1 MNFFQ
6 RRTQSF
12 TRCLGRIVECI
23 KDFYRPLEDLR
34 IIFLSLLAGGFVLL
48 YLDQGRDVIRGL
60 VNSANAVISN
70 WPPQGD
76 VLPVIL
82 RWVAFMLACV
92 WSGINAWYWAN
103 LMYKTSKGN
112 QQQPR
117 WFRFVRRGFGIL
129 PLLAAFFAMPLSAR
143 HGIWDTWFGML
154 CFAIAAGLLLWFFI
168 YRTTWFT
175 EAKVP
180 KAYKEVDPEHNLVQ
194 GDRWFIRATIAIS
207 FAILLIAA
215 NSPVAHQLCLD
226 RRARRACIRR
236 YRLHHSDHQLHDLE
250 DAQSEDPSH
259 PAGRPGV
266 CGVQPLQRQSSGSR
280 CRCPDQDGQPT
291 DGRGCA
297 ATLGKGRSDSEP
309 LVLVATAGGASRAA
323 YWTGTVLRALDDRS
337 KGQFSDHVFAI
348 SSVSGGA
355 LGAIGY
361 AAWLADR
368 PMDSEAQPTAAQAR
382 LNFVQD
388 FFGQDYLGPS
398 VGALLF
404 PDLIQRFLPL
414 PLLPDRAASLEE
426 AFELGWQ
433 QSAEEC
439 KQQPCPKPTRFADE
453 YTRIWSKSRLHEGG
467 DRWVPI
473 VLANGTHVET
483 GKRIITAPVQI
494 DTSVFEDTYD
504 FYRLAPAPIR
514 ASTAVLNSAR
524 FTVVSPPGRL
534 VRDGVTT
541 GRIIDGGYFENG
553 GMETVYDLARYLR
566 RAMQPAR
573 PIIIVEILNDD
584 TLSDEDLKRHSENAA
599 VPIEPAKSEG
609 RSPLLLEVTSIIG
622 GLYHTRSARGVLG
635 AKRISDAAASGLS
648 DTKFYSFDLRPLNN
662 NWHTAMSWALSL
674 GTRDAIDVAL
684 NTTKEQINDFLKSRN
699 YALEMRRSLTADL
712 LDGCRQ
718 LKENNKQL
726 DAVLDALIA
735 NVKCAGRRTSHRRQA
750 EIAAAKSYTFHQ
762 AFEPAIDHP
771 LAVERRRLPVHHRF
785 EPRIR
790 HHLGVDPVALGAR
803 LVGDPGEHHGLAR
816 LQLDAARE
824 RGELA
829 DLDVVGD
836 PFAVIQRAVFA
847 PDLAALL
854 RKAAYRLRA
863 FSSAR
868 RR

>member
-6 RRTQSF
+6 ARLQSF
-12 TRCLGRIVECI
+12 TDWLGRVIECI
-23 KDFYRPLEDLR
+23 KEFYRPLEDLR
-34 IIFLSLLAGGFVLL
+34 IIFLSLLAGGYVLL

-60 VNSANAVISN
+60 VDSANAVVGS

-76 VLPVIL
+76 WL
-82 RWVAFMLACV
+82 RIIWRWAAFMLACV

-103 LMYKTSKGN
+103 LMYKTSGKGD
-112 QQQPR
+112 QQPR
-117 WFRFVRRGFGIL
+117 WFRFVRRGFGVL
-129 PLLAAFFAMPLSAR
+129 PLLAAIVAMPFSAR
-143 HGIWDTWFGML
+143 HGIWDTWVGML

-175 EAKVP
+175 EEKVP
-180 KAYKEVDPEHNLVQ
+180 NAYKAVDPDSNLVQ
-194 GDRWFIRATIAIS
+194 GDRWFIRTTIAIS
-207 FAILLIAA
+207 FIILALLLIPQWRTNFAWIVGPAALAYGAIGCIIPITSCLILRTRSRKIPVILLGGLAF
-215 NSPVAHQLCLD
+215 VAFSIFNDNHRVRD
-226 RRARRACIRR
+226 VDVPIETVNRPTV
-236 YRLHHSDHQLHDLE
+236 E
-250 DAQSEDPSH
+250 DALRRWE
-259 PAGRPGV
+259 
-266 CGVQPLQRQSSGSR
+266 
-280 CRCPDQDGQPT
+280 
-291 DGRGCA
+291 
-297 ATLGKGRSDSEP
+297 KGRSDSEP

-404 PDLIQRFLPL
+404 PDMIQRFLPF
-414 PLLPDRAASLEE
+414 PLLPDRATSLEE

-433 QSAEEC
+433 QSAAEC
-439 KQQPCPKPTRFADE
+439 NQQPCPTPTRFADE

-494 DTSVFEDTYD
+494 EASVFEDTYD
-504 FYRLAPAPIR
+504 FYKLAPAPIR

-541 GRIIDGGYFENG
+541 GHIIDGGYFENG

-599 VPIEPAKSEG
+599 VPVESAKSEW

-635 AKRISDAAASGLS
+635 AKRISDAAASGLG

-684 NTTKEQINDFLKSRN
+684 NTTKGQINDFLKSRN
-699 YALEMRRSLTADL
+699 YTPEMQRVLAADL
-712 LDGCRQ
+712 LEAVDNS
-718 LKENNKQL
+718 KENNRQL
-726 DAVLDALIA
+726 GAVLDALNA
-735 NVKCAGRRTSHRRQA
+735 NVKPPGEEPVT
-750 EIAAAKSYTFHQ
+750 AAK
-762 AFEPAIDHP
+762 
-771 LAVERRRLPVHHRF
+771 
-785 EPRIR
+785 
-790 HHLGVDPVALGAR
+790 
-803 LVGDPGEHHGLAR
+803 
-816 LQLDAARE
+816 
-824 RGELA
+824 
-829 DLDVVGD
+829 
-836 PFAVIQRAVFA
+836 
-847 PDLAALL
+847 
-854 RKAAYRLRA
+854 RK
-863 FSSAR
+863 
-868 RR
+868 

>member
-48 YLDQGRDVIRGL
+48 YLDQGRDVVRGL
-60 VNSANAVISN
+60 VDSANAVISN

-207 FAILLIAA
+207 FAILLLLLIPQWRTNFAWIVGPAA
-215 NSPVAHQLCLD
+215 LAYGAIGCIIPITSCMILKTRSQKIPVILLGGLAFVAFSLFNDNHRVRD
-226 RRARRACIRR
+226 VDVPIKTVNRPTV
-236 YRLHHSDHQLHDLE
+236 E
-250 DAQSEDPSH
+250 DALRRWE
-259 PAGRPGV
+259 
-266 CGVQPLQRQSSGSR
+266 
-280 CRCPDQDGQPT
+280 
-291 DGRGCA
+291 
-297 ATLGKGRSDSEP
+297 KGRSDSEP

-599 VPIEPAKSEG
+599 VPIEPAKSEW

-622 GLYHTRSARGVLG
+622 GLYQTRSARGVLG

-648 DTKFYSFDLRPLNN
+648 DTKFYSFNLRPLNN

-699 YALEMRRSLTADL
+699 YTLEMQRVLAADL
-712 LDGCRQ
+712 LEAVDNS
-718 LKENNKQL
+718 KENNKQL
-726 DAVLDALIA
+726 DAVLDALSA
-735 NVKCAGRRTSHRRQA
+735 NVKSQGEEPVT
-750 EIAAAKSYTFHQ
+750 AAK
-762 AFEPAIDHP
+762 
-771 LAVERRRLPVHHRF
+771 
-785 EPRIR
+785 
-790 HHLGVDPVALGAR
+790 
-803 LVGDPGEHHGLAR
+803 
-816 LQLDAARE
+816 
-824 RGELA
+824 
-829 DLDVVGD
+829 
-836 PFAVIQRAVFA
+836 
-847 PDLAALL
+847 
-854 RKAAYRLRA
+854 RK
-863 FSSAR
+863 
-868 RR
+868 

>member
-1 MNFFQ
+1 MVLHLSN
-6 RRTQSF
+6 
-12 TRCLGRIVECI
+12 
-23 KDFYRPLEDLR
+23 DLVY
-34 IIFLSLLAGGFVLL
+34 G
-48 YLDQGRDVIRGL
+48 
-60 VNSANAVISN
+60 
-70 WPPQGD
+70 
-76 VLPVIL
+76 
-82 RWVAFMLACV
+82 
-92 WSGINAWYWAN
+92 
-103 LMYKTSKGN
+103 SKG
-112 QQQPR
+112 
-117 WFRFVRRGFGIL
+117 
-129 PLLAAFFAMPLSAR
+129 
-143 HGIWDTWFGML
+143 
-154 CFAIAAGLLLWFFI
+154 
-168 YRTTWFT
+168 
-175 EAKVP
+175 P

-207 FAILLIAA
+207 FAILLLLLIPQWRTNFAWIVGPAA
-215 NSPVAHQLCLD
+215 LAYGAIGCIIPITSCMILKTRSQKIPVILLGGLAFVAFSLFNDNHRVRD
-226 RRARRACIRR
+226 VDVPIKTVNRPTV
-236 YRLHHSDHQLHDLE
+236 E
-250 DAQSEDPSH
+250 DALRRWE
-259 PAGRPGV
+259 
-266 CGVQPLQRQSSGSR
+266 
-280 CRCPDQDGQPT
+280 
-291 DGRGCA
+291 
-297 ATLGKGRSDSEP
+297 KGRSDSEP

-622 GLYHTRSARGVLG
+622 GLYQTRSARGVLG

-648 DTKFYSFDLRPLNN
+648 DTKFYSFNLRPLNN

-699 YALEMRRSLTADL
+699 YTLEMQRVLAADL
-712 LDGCRQ
+712 LEAVDNS
-718 LKENNKQL
+718 KENNKQL
-726 DAVLDALIA
+726 DAVLDALSA
-735 NVKCAGRRTSHRRQA
+735 NVKSQGEEPVT
-750 EIAAAKSYTFHQ
+750 AAK
-762 AFEPAIDHP
+762 
-771 LAVERRRLPVHHRF
+771 
-785 EPRIR
+785 
-790 HHLGVDPVALGAR
+790 
-803 LVGDPGEHHGLAR
+803 
-816 LQLDAARE
+816 
-824 RGELA
+824 
-829 DLDVVGD
+829 
-836 PFAVIQRAVFA
+836 
-847 PDLAALL
+847 
-854 RKAAYRLRA
+854 RK
-863 FSSAR
+863 
-868 RR
+868 

>member
-1 MNFFQ
+1 M
-6 RRTQSF
+6 
-12 TRCLGRIVECI
+12 
-23 KDFYRPLEDLR
+23 
-34 IIFLSLLAGGFVLL
+34 
-48 YLDQGRDVIRGL
+48 
-60 VNSANAVISN
+60 
-70 WPPQGD
+70 
-76 VLPVIL
+76 
-82 RWVAFMLACV
+82 
-92 WSGINAWYWAN
+92 
-103 LMYKTSKGN
+103 
-112 QQQPR
+112 
-117 WFRFVRRGFGIL
+117 
-129 PLLAAFFAMPLSAR
+129 
-143 HGIWDTWFGML
+143 
-154 CFAIAAGLLLWFFI
+154 
-168 YRTTWFT
+168 
-175 EAKVP
+175 
-180 KAYKEVDPEHNLVQ
+180 
-194 GDRWFIRATIAIS
+194 
-207 FAILLIAA
+207 
-215 NSPVAHQLCLD
+215 
-226 RRARRACIRR
+226 
-236 YRLHHSDHQLHDLE
+236 
-250 DAQSEDPSH
+250 
-259 PAGRPGV
+259 
-266 CGVQPLQRQSSGSR
+266 
-280 CRCPDQDGQPT
+280 
-291 DGRGCA
+291 
-297 ATLGKGRSDSEP
+297 
-309 LVLVATAGGASRAA
+309 
-323 YWTGTVLRALDDRS
+323 LRALDDRS

-584 TLSDEDLKRHSENAA
+584 TLGDEDLKRHSENAA
-599 VPIEPAKSEG
+599 VPIEPAKSEW

-622 GLYHTRSARGVLG
+622 GLYQTRSARGVLG

-699 YALEMRRSLTADL
+699 YTLEMQRVLAADL
-712 LDGCRQ
+712 LEAVDNS
-718 LKENNKQL
+718 KENNKQL
-726 DAVLDALIA
+726 DAVLDALSA
-735 NVKCAGRRTSHRRQA
+735 NVKSQGEEPVT
-750 EIAAAKSYTFHQ
+750 AAK
-762 AFEPAIDHP
+762 
-771 LAVERRRLPVHHRF
+771 
-785 EPRIR
+785 
-790 HHLGVDPVALGAR
+790 
-803 LVGDPGEHHGLAR
+803 
-816 LQLDAARE
+816 
-824 RGELA
+824 
-829 DLDVVGD
+829 
-836 PFAVIQRAVFA
+836 
-847 PDLAALL
+847 
-854 RKAAYRLRA
+854 RK
-863 FSSAR
+863 
-868 RR
+868 

>member
-1 MNFFQ
+1 M
-6 RRTQSF
+6 
-12 TRCLGRIVECI
+12 IECI

-34 IIFLSLLAGGFVLL
+34 IIFMSLLAGGFVLL
-48 YLDQGRDVIRGL
+48 YLDQGRDVVRGL
-60 VNSANAVISN
+60 VNSANAVTVSN

-76 VLPVIL
+76 VLPVIW

-103 LMYKTSKGN
+103 LMYKTGKGN

-207 FAILLIAA
+207 FAILLLLLIPQWRTNFAWIVGPAA
-215 NSPVAHQLCLD
+215 LAYGAIGCIIPITSCMILKTRSQKVPVILLGGLAFVAAFSLFNDNHRVRD
-226 RRARRACIRR
+226 VDVPIKTVNRPTV
-236 YRLHHSDHQLHDLE
+236 E
-250 DAQSEDPSH
+250 DALRRWE
-259 PAGRPGV
+259 
-266 CGVQPLQRQSSGSR
+266 
-280 CRCPDQDGQPT
+280 
-291 DGRGCA
+291 
-297 ATLGKGRSDSEP
+297 KGRSDSEP

-584 TLSDEDLKRHSENAA
+584 TLGDEDLKRHSENAA
-599 VPIEPAKSEG
+599 VPIEPAKSEW

-622 GLYHTRSARGVLG
+622 GLYQTRSARGVLG

-699 YALEMRRSLTADL
+699 YTLEMQRVLAADL
-712 LDGCRQ
+712 LEAVDNS
-718 LKENNKQL
+718 KENNKQL
-726 DAVLDALIA
+726 DAVLDALSA
-735 NVKCAGRRTSHRRQA
+735 NVKSQGEEPVT
-750 EIAAAKSYTFHQ
+750 AAK
-762 AFEPAIDHP
+762 
-771 LAVERRRLPVHHRF
+771 
-785 EPRIR
+785 
-790 HHLGVDPVALGAR
+790 
-803 LVGDPGEHHGLAR
+803 
-816 LQLDAARE
+816 
-824 RGELA
+824 
-829 DLDVVGD
+829 
-836 PFAVIQRAVFA
+836 
-847 PDLAALL
+847 
-854 RKAAYRLRA
+854 RK
-863 FSSAR
+863 
-868 RR
+868 

>member
-1 MNFFQ
+1 MLLIPQWRTNFAWIVGPAALAYGAIGCIIPI
-6 RRTQSF
+6 TSCMILK
-12 TRCLGRIVECI
+12 TRSQKV
-23 KDFYRPLEDLR
+23 
-34 IIFLSLLAGGFVLL
+34 
-48 YLDQGRDVIRGL
+48 
-60 VNSANAVISN
+60 
-70 WPPQGD
+70 
-76 VLPVIL
+76 PVIL
-82 RWVAFMLACV
+82 LGGLAFVAFSLFNDNHRV
-92 WSGINAWYWAN
+92 RDVDVPI
-103 LMYKTSKGN
+103 KTVN
-112 QQQPR
+112 RPT
-117 WFRFVRRGFGIL
+117 V
-129 PLLAAFFAMPLSAR
+129 
-143 HGIWDTWFGML
+143 
-154 CFAIAAGLLLWFFI
+154 
-168 YRTTWFT
+168 
-175 EAKVP
+175 
-180 KAYKEVDPEHNLVQ
+180 
-194 GDRWFIRATIAIS
+194 
-207 FAILLIAA
+207 
-215 NSPVAHQLCLD
+215 
-226 RRARRACIRR
+226 
-236 YRLHHSDHQLHDLE
+236 E
-250 DAQSEDPSH
+250 DALRRWE
-259 PAGRPGV
+259 
-266 CGVQPLQRQSSGSR
+266 
-280 CRCPDQDGQPT
+280 
-291 DGRGCA
+291 
-297 ATLGKGRSDSEP
+297 KGRSDSEP

-368 PMDSEAQPTAAQAR
+368 PMDSEAQPTVAQAR

-553 GMETVYDLARYLR
+553 GMETAYDLARYLR

-622 GLYHTRSARGVLG
+622 GLYQTRSARGVLG

-699 YALEMRRSLTADL
+699 YTLEMQRVLAADL
-712 LDGCRQ
+712 LEAVDNS
-718 LKENNKQL
+718 KENNKQL
-726 DAVLDALIA
+726 DAVLDALSA
-735 NVKCAGRRTSHRRQA
+735 NVKSQGEEPVT
-750 EIAAAKSYTFHQ
+750 AAK
-762 AFEPAIDHP
+762 
-771 LAVERRRLPVHHRF
+771 
-785 EPRIR
+785 
-790 HHLGVDPVALGAR
+790 
-803 LVGDPGEHHGLAR
+803 
-816 LQLDAARE
+816 
-824 RGELA
+824 
-829 DLDVVGD
+829 
-836 PFAVIQRAVFA
+836 
-847 PDLAALL
+847 
-854 RKAAYRLRA
+854 RK
-863 FSSAR
+863 
-868 RR
+868 

>member
-6 RRTQSF
+6 ARLRSF
-12 TRCLGRIVECI
+12 TDWLGHVIECI
-23 KDFYRPLEDLR
+23 KEFYRPLEDLR
-34 IIFLSLLAGGFVLL
+34 IIFLSLLAGGFALL

-60 VNSANAVISN
+60 VDSANAVIMN

-76 VLPVIL
+76 VLPVIF
-82 RWVAFMLACV
+82 RWGAFMLACV

-103 LMYKTSKGN
+103 LMYKASGKGN

-117 WFRFVRRGFGIL
+117 WFLFVRRGFGVL
-129 PLLAAFFAMPLSAR
+129 PLLAAIVAMPFSAR

-154 CFAIAAGLLLWFFI
+154 CFAIAAGLLMWFFI

-175 EAKVP
+175 EEKVP
-180 KAYKEVDPEHNLVQ
+180 KAYKEIDPGRNLVQ

-207 FAILLIAA
+207 IAILVLLLIPQWRTNFAWIVGPAA
-215 NSPVAHQLCLD
+215 LAYGAIGCIIPITGWLILRTRSQKIPVILLGGLAFVAFSIVNDNHRVRD
-226 RRARRACIRR
+226 VDVPVETVKRPTV
-236 YRLHHSDHQLHDLE
+236 E
-250 DAQSEDPSH
+250 DALRRWE
-259 PAGRPGV
+259 
-266 CGVQPLQRQSSGSR
+266 
-280 CRCPDQDGQPT
+280 
-291 DGRGCA
+291 
-297 ATLGKGRSDSEP
+297 KGRSDGEP

-368 PMDSEAQPTAAQAR
+368 PMASEAEPTAAQAR

-414 PLLPDRAASLEE
+414 PVLPDRAASLEE

-566 RAMQPAR
+566 RTMQPAR

-584 TLSDEDLKRHSENAA
+584 TLSDEDLKRHSGNAA
-599 VPIEPAKSEG
+599 VPVEPTKSEW
-609 RSPLLLEVTSIIG
+609 RSPILLEVTSIIG

-674 GTRDAIDVAL
+674 GTRDAMDVAL

-699 YALEMRRSLTADL
+699 YTQKMQRVLAADL
-712 LDGCRQ
+712 LEAVDNS
-718 LKENNKQL
+718 KENNKQL
-726 DAVLDALIA
+726 DAVLDALNA
-735 NVKCAGRRTSHRRQA
+735 NVKSQGEDPVT
-750 EIAAAKSYTFHQ
+750 AAK
-762 AFEPAIDHP
+762 
-771 LAVERRRLPVHHRF
+771 
-785 EPRIR
+785 
-790 HHLGVDPVALGAR
+790 
-803 LVGDPGEHHGLAR
+803 
-816 LQLDAARE
+816 
-824 RGELA
+824 
-829 DLDVVGD
+829 
-836 PFAVIQRAVFA
+836 
-847 PDLAALL
+847 
-854 RKAAYRLRA
+854 RK
-863 FSSAR
+863 
-868 RR
+868 